1 MMLHF
6 HVFLLPASLPL
17 GCLANPLPDLFIH
30 YYFKLLYQFLCMGVF
45 ACMPALPD
53 VQCALGDQKRGLH
66 PLELGLQRFVNS
78 MWVLGIDYGSLR
90 VLCKSSQC
98 L

>member
-1 MMLHF
+1 MLSCYLHP
-6 HVFLLPASLPL
+6 FLWDVWLTL
-17 GCLANPLPDLFIH
+17 CLIYLFIITLN
-30 YYFKLLYQFLCMGVF
+30 YFINFYVWVFCMH
-45 ACMPALPD
+45 ACIPD

-66 PLELGLQRFVNS
+66 LLELGLQRFVNS
-78 MWVLGIDYGSLR
+78 IWVLGIDYGSLR

>member
-1 MMLHF
+1 MY
-6 HVFLLPASLPL
+6 
-17 GCLANPLPDLFIH
+17 GCV
-30 YYFKLLYQFLCMGVF
+30 CMH
-45 ACMPALPD
+45 ACIPD
-53 VQCALGDQKRGLH
+53 VQWALGDQKRDLH

-78 MWVLGIDYGSLR
+78 IWVLGIDYGSLR